1 MLESSTGIS
10 FPLKLSTYTLL
21 LPPLLGLTILV
32 HWRRI
37 PKVLN
42 QLRVPLL
49 ILGCLFFWMWLGAW
63 FSEWRAFSLKHAG
76 RYSIH
81 LVVFLTLLLLLSPT
95 FAVNAVRTL
104 ILWFATLTGWT
115 AANAYFWKTEDWL
128 RIPNVIQNWGLQLE
142 LFRWR
147 LGDTTSFFENR
158 NPHALVAVI
167 ALLLSC
173 WAISRKCWL
182 SGAIGVSS
190 SLWVLYASGSR
201 NGILGF
207 LIVLLILAVYGIQ
220 QLRNSSYRRLAFVFP
235 IMVIGMGLLLL
246 IMIPNQATSRLQQK
260 IDQILKVKNYDQLE
274 KREFRFGLYR
284 TALETGWNHNSLLG
298 GGPKTSG
305 YMMAKHAD
313 KPWQTI
319 LTQNREIFNAH
330 NAPLTLWLEM
340 GWFGLLLS
348 LAFLTEWFR
357 RHKTG
362 PWLIL
367 GGGLVLCLGQIFDYF
382 IWQITFMTVQSFAFA
397 LMAATRLS
405 SPQLNSE

>member
-1 MLESSTGIS
+1 M
-10 FPLKLSTYTLL
+10 
-21 LPPLLGLTILV
+21 
-32 HWRRI
+32 
-37 PKVLN
+37 
-42 QLRVPLL
+42 
-49 ILGCLFFWMWLGAW
+49 
-63 FSEWRAFSLKHAG
+63 SL
-76 RYSIH
+76 
-81 LVVFLTLLLLLSPT
+81 T

-115 AANAYFWKTEDWL
+115 AANAYFCKTEDWL

-147 LGDTTSFFENR
+147 LGDTTSFFENP
-158 NPHALVAVI
+158 NPYALVAVI
-167 ALLLSC
+167 VLLLSC

-182 SGAIGVSS
+182 SGAIGVFS

-220 QLRNSSYRRLAFVFP
+220 QLRNSSYCRLALVFP

-260 IDQILKVKNYDQLE
+260 IDQILEVKNYDQLE
-274 KREFRFGLYR
+274 KREFRFVLYR
-284 TALETGWNHNSLLG
+284 TALETGWNHNSLFG
-298 GGPKTSG
+298 GGPKTAG
-305 YMMAKHAD
+305 YMMAKYSDDRWAKELD
-313 KPWQTI
+313 KVKETH
-319 LTQNREIFNAH
+319 NAH

-340 GWFGLLLS
+340 GWLGLLLS
-348 LAFLTEWFR
+348 LVFLAEWFR

-362 PWLIL
+362 HWLIL
-367 GGGLVLCLGQIFDYF
+367 GGGVVLCLGQIFDYF

-397 LMAATRLS
+397 LMAATRVS